1 MRAKPFAGKRL
12 IPDWIRSCG
21 RFLVKNSGITRSAR
35 ISKKR
40 QMVTPSGGMEVYRS
54 ADQVLMN
61 IQKKYCW
68 QLPESAVT
76 SESHYLNRR
85 AFLRTCGLGLAAGA
99 ILPGTGRAAT
109 FGFPDSLND
118 ADKLPGVK
126 LTPYDNITS
135 YNNFYEWGLE
145 KGDPKGNANQGWK
158 TEPWT
163 IEIGSL
169 CAKPGKYEV
178 NDLIK
183 AIGGIE
189 QRNYRHRCVEA
200 WSMVIPWDGF
210 ALAKLVAM
218 AEPKAEAKYV
228 QFTSFLDPK
237 NCPGQRSQDF
247 PWPYTEGLTLT
258 EATNELAFLAT
269 GIYGKPLL
277 NQNGAPIRL
286 VVPWKYGFK
295 GAKSLVRIDFVIDQ
309 PKTLWNEAAPSEYG
323 FYANVNPE
331 VDHPRWSQKTERII
345 GAGFFGGR
353 QPTLKF
359 NGYEKE
365 VGSLY
370 AGLDLRK
377 NF

>member
-1 MRAKPFAGKRL
+1 MHIRNMR
-12 IPDWIRSCG
+12 S
-21 RFLVKNSGITRSAR
+21 
-35 ISKKR
+35 
-40 QMVTPSGGMEVYRS
+40 
-54 ADQVLMN
+54 
-61 IQKKYCW
+61 W
-68 QLPESAVT
+68 QLPDSAVT
-76 SESHYLNRR
+76 PQANYLRR
-85 AFLRTCGLGLAAGA
+85 RQFLRTCGLGLAAGA
-99 ILPGTGRAAT
+99 FLPRLGHAAS
-109 FGFPDSLND
+109 FGFPDSLNP
-118 ADKLPGVK
+118 ADNLLGVK
-126 LTPYDNITS
+126 LTPYGDVTG
-135 YNNFYEWGLE
+135 YNNFYEWGVE
-145 KGDPKGNANQGWK
+145 KEDPKVNANKGWK
-158 TEPWT
+158 TEPWK
-163 IEIGSL
+163 IEIGGL
-169 CAKPGKYEV
+169 CGKPAIFEV
-178 NDLIK
+178 DDLIK

-218 AEPKAEAKYV
+218 AEPKAEAKYL
-228 QFTSFLDPK
+228 QFTSFLDPSD
-237 NCPGQRSQDF
+237 CPGQREHDF
-247 PWPYTEGLTLT
+247 SWPYTEGLTLP

-295 GAKSLVRIDFVIDQ
+295 GAKSLVRIDFVADQ
-309 PKTLWNEAAPSEYG
+309 PATLWNQMAPEEYG

-331 VDHPRWSQKTERII
+331 VDHPRWSQKTERVI

-353 QPTLKF
+353 QQTLKF

-365 VGSLY
+365 VAALY